1 MEKHLQIAA
10 VLNIINGFIA
20 LFGGGIAFM
29 ILPFSGLASG
39 ETTAILATGLA
50 AVIVISICLVFGL
63 PSVIGGFGLWH
74 RKRWARIVLIIMA
87 ILNLPG
93 IPIGTALG
101 IYTLWVLFNS
111 ETEKLLT
118 A

>member
-1 MEKHLQIAA
+1 VEKHLQIAA
-10 VLNIINGFIA
+10 VLNIINGFMA

-29 ILPFSGLASG
+29 ILPFSGLVSG
-39 ETTAILATGLA
+39 ETIAMLTTGIIA
-50 AVIVISICLVFGL
+50 FIVVSICLVLGL

-74 RKRWARIVLIIMA
+74 RKRWARIVLIITA